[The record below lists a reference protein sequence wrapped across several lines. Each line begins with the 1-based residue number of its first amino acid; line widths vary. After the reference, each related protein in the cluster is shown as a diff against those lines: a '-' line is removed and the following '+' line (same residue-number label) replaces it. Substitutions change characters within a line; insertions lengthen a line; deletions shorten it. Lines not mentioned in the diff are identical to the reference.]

1 MVSLSC
7 SAHGKLMAQL
17 ITIYLIDILWLVSCS
32 ECHSKGLRNGLFLR
46 KLLKCLYC
54 FLFLGLWRTFRFYKG
69 HFNVLCYVIVTDK
82 CFSTPASVFKVTDT
96 SFIMTPLSILLPWV
110 HKSFSC
116 SKVKSPFVA
125 TLCVPISHI
134 MIGPMKSG
142 AWCRYV
148 QCIAINW

>member
-32 ECHSKGLRNGLFLR
+32 ECHSQGLRNGLFLR

-54 FLFLGLWRTFRFYKG
+54 FFYFWVFG
-69 HFNVLCYVIVTDK
+69 EHFDFIKAILMAYVIVTDK

-96 SFIMTPLSILLPWV
+96 SFIMTPLSILSPWV
-110 HKSFSC
+110 HKTFSC

-148 QCIAINW
+148 QYIAINW